1 MPKLQIEI
9 GQFRQF
15 NNSNIRHLDT
25 WSVRHSKPD
34 LSNIIEPT
42 AVIYTI

>member
-1 MPKLQIEI
+1 MNL

-15 NNSNIRHLDT
+15 NNSNIRQLDT

-34 LSNIIEPT
+34 MSNNIKPT
-42 AVIYTI
+42 AVNQTI